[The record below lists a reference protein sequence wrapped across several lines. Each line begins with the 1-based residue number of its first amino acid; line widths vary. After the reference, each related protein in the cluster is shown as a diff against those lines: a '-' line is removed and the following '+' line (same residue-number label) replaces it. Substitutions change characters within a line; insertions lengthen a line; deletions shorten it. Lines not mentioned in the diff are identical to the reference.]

1 MYALL
6 TAGENQVFL
15 IALAVMLLIALLEGV
30 ASVLGAGLSG
40 VLDSLIPDVDADVA
54 IDIDLDGPQS
64 SPPVLTRF
72 LSWLRIGEVPVL
84 MLLVI
89 FLTSFGLV
97 GLALQSMSHNVAGTY
112 LPQWIAVVPA
122 LLLSMPIVRLLGGL
136 LAIVLP
142 KDETTAV
149 AEASFVGRIATLTLG
164 TARAGNPAEA
174 KLVDEH
180 GQVHYVMVEP
190 DSAADEFAHGTQVLI
205 TERRGAVFRA
215 IRNTTSALVD

>member
-1 MYALL
+1 MSALM
-6 TAGENQVFL
+6 AGESQVFL
-15 IALAVMLLIALLEGV
+15 IALAVMLMIALLEGV
-30 ASVLGAGLSG
+30 ASLLGAGLSG
-40 VLDSLIPDVDADVA
+40 VLDSLLPDVDADVTL
-54 IDIDLDGPQS
+54 DIDLDGPQS
-64 SPPVLTRF
+64 SPPALSRF

-89 FLTSFGLV
+89 FLAAFGLI
-97 GLALQSMSHNVAGTY
+97 GLAMQSMAYGVTGSY

-122 LLLSMPIVRLLGGL
+122 LLVAFPLVRLLGGL

-149 AEASFVGRIATLTLG
+149 SEASFVGRIATLTLG
-164 TARAGNPAEA
+164 SARLGSPAQA

-190 DSAADEFAHGTQVLI
+190 DSTSETFLEGAQVLI
-205 TERRGAVFRA
+205 TERRGAVFRG
-215 IRNTTSALVD
+215 ILNPTSALVD